1 MLVRQTHTNV
11 LMMNKVTA
19 LQQNSQNFKLFACR
33 YGFFSI
39 YLIMDGRDNIIH
51 LTFSKAGHRRVIKLL
66 IGSKHAVHVQ
76 KGKQQEFPFD
86 SLLKD
91 YFTGNLPRFSMK
103 IQSPFIHAGTEFQK
117 KVWTEIAKIPY
128 GQTRTYG
135 ELARAI
141 GNPASARAV
150 GTACGANPVALI
162 IPCHRVV
169 GASGLGGFA
178 GGVDIKKKLL
188 ELEKK
193 Q

>member
-1 MLVRQTHTNV
+1 
-11 LMMNKVTA
+11 MMNKVTA
-19 LQQNSQNFKLFACR
+19 LQQNGQNFISLTCR

-39 YLIMDGRDNIIH
+39 YLIMDGQDTIIH
-51 LTFSKAGHRRVIKLL
+51 LTFAQHGHQQAMKQVVGAAADVTMQRDK
-66 IGSKHAVHVQ
+66 Q
-76 KGKQQEFPFD
+76 KNFIYNSLFD
-86 SLLKD
+86 E
-91 YFTGNLPRFSMK
+91 YFSGNLTRFSLK
-103 IQSPFIHAGTEFQK
+103 IQSSFIHAGTEFQK

-141 GNPASARAV
+141 GSPGSARAV
-150 GTACGANPVALI
+150 GSACGANPVALI

-178 GGVDIKKKLL
+178 GGVDIKEKLL
-188 ELEKK
+188 ELEKI

>member
-1 MLVRQTHTNV
+1 
-11 LMMNKVTA
+11 MMDKVIT
-19 LQQNSQNFKLFACR
+19 LQQSSQNFISLTCR

-39 YLIMDGRDNIIH
+39 YLIMDGQDNIIN
-51 LTFSKAGHRRVIKLL
+51 LTFSKAGHQRAMKQLAGTGANVSMQR
-66 IGSKHAVHVQ
+66 
-76 KGKQQEFPFD
+76 GKQKSFTFN
-86 SLLKD
+86 SLFAE
-91 YFTGNLPRFSMK
+91 YFSGNLTRFSLK
-103 IQSPFIHAGTEFQK
+103 IQSPFIHSGTEFQK

-141 GNPASARAV
+141 GNPGSARAV
-150 GTACGANPVALI
+150 GLACGANPLALI

-178 GGVDIKKKLL
+178 GGADIKKKLL
-188 ELEKK
+188 ELEKI